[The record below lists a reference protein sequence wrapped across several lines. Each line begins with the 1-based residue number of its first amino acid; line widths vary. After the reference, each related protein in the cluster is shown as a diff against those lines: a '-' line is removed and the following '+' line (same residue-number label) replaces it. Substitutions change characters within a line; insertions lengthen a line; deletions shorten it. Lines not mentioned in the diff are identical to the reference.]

1 MIYSH
6 PLYLLERIA
15 DDIGNKYSRANFLNL
30 IQEIKQDEVEM
41 DNEAVEKMMKI
52 VLPNPEERLRNIQ
65 IRIRRIKRN
74 CLIFEIYPEYSR
86 NFEDYPKEEKE
97 LMANARFNLKKLR
110 RAFFI

>member
-52 VLPNPEERLRNIQ
+52 VLPNPEERLG
-65 IRIRRIKRN
+65 
-74 CLIFEIYPEYSR
+74 IFRSE
-86 NFEDYPKEEKE
+86 
-97 LMANARFNLKKLR
+97 
-110 RAFFI
+110 